1 MTPSHSTAKEI
12 QKSKSEFFSARYHDT
27 QRLLAVGCDGTA
39 TNTGKIGGIIRLI
52 EHDLNKPLQWLIC
65 QLHANELPLRHLMN
79 KVDGN
84 TNGPLGFSGPIGQ
97 QLSHC
102 QTMSVIEFEKIETEL
117 PEITKIEL
125 STDQRYLFDICHA
138 VSTGHCPE
146 DLALKDPGKMAHSRW
161 ITTANRILR
170 LYVST
175 TNPTTQLHMLAEYV
189 AKVYAPMWFK
199 IKFKPSCKD
208 GARHVFETVHRVQ
221 GLPQQVKQVVEPVI
235 QRNAYFA
242 HPENLLLSML
252 SDQRMHIRELG
263 LRRILKARTVNSRKI
278 RKFDIPK
285 LNFAAQDYTDLI
297 DWQNVTVTSPPLL
310 MKVPDDEVKAS
321 ILSGN
326 PLEFEKLPCHTQ
338 AVERCIKLVT
348 EASTAVCGAAARDG
362 FINVRNE
369 ARKKM
374 PRFETKN
381 HFAV

>member
-1 MTPSHSTAKEI
+1 
-12 QKSKSEFFSARYHDT
+12 
-27 QRLLAVGCDGTA
+27 
-39 TNTGKIGGIIRLI
+39 
-52 EHDLNKPLQWLIC
+52 
-65 QLHANELPLRHLMN
+65 
-79 KVDGN
+79 
-84 TNGPLGFSGPIGQ
+84 
-97 QLSHC
+97 
-102 QTMSVIEFEKIETEL
+102 
-117 PEITKIEL
+117 
-125 STDQRYLFDICHA
+125 
-138 VSTGHCPE
+138 
-146 DLALKDPGKMAHSRW
+146 MAHSRW

-285 LNFAAQDYTDLI
+285 LNFDAQDYTDLI

-369 ARKKM
+369 ARKKCLDLKQKTTLQFNIRLVCHVTELGSDKFCYLIFM
-374 PRFETKN
+374 CTISI
-381 HFAV
+381 HFVQYCCVRCITQLFGFKTAQFIEYEKYQLV